1 MIVLKIIVQRVVSA
15 RVSIDDK
22 IYSSINKGILA
33 FLGITHNDT
42 EQDIKY
48 CIEKLINLRIFSDS
62 EGKLNRSLLDT
73 GGELMI
79 VSNFTVYGD
88 TRKGRR
94 PSYTASANPENAEKL
109 YNLFLEK
116 LADYNVLFKSGKF
129 REHMKISLENDGPV
143 TLIINSKN

>member
-33 FLGITHNDT
+33 FLGITHKDT

>member
-1 MIVLKIIVQRVVSA
+1 MKIIVQRVVSA